1 MQCLDDDEDIADQ
14 GQYSFFLVSI
24 VIWSVFY
31 QWTNM
36 PNLDMSF
43 SCIDITETMTR
54 SESYQVFKKLSDD
67 VERLNSKLESILQN
81 IKTPNEYQ
89 GRYFKILHFYF
100 LAL

>member
-14 GQYSFFLVSI
+14 GQYSFFL
-24 VIWSVFY
+24 SVLLY